1 MPFSGQPNLVDHMHF
16 GGPQTCS
23 KLNEA
28 VFCIRS
34 TRNAYFSLF
43 RYLRKTT
50 SSDLTNVFL
59 TEGLHEMDVS
69 VKRSRLAF
77 IILKRTQKLTN
88 RPHGTHHACKPVR
101 KHCTGDPVPNG
112 AAR

>member
-1 MPFSGQPNLVDHMHF
+1 MHF
-16 GGPQTCS
+16 GGPQTRS
-23 KLNEA
+23 EFNEA

-50 SSDLTNVFL
+50 SWDLTNVFL

-69 VKRSRLAF
+69 GKCPRLAF
-77 IILKRTQKLTN
+77 IILQGTQHLPN
-88 RPHGTHHACKPVR
+88 CSGRAIRSLSSNIVPGPQLQ
-101 KHCTGDPVPNG
+101 TGAVG
-112 AAR
+112 QV